1 MSQSNKK
8 LTALTFDDGPDVT
21 LTALVLDKLDKFQV
35 PATFM
40 VVGQRVNDSTSDIIK
55 RIVNSGHE
63 IGNHSWDY
71 SSMGDMSAEEIKE
84 SVGKTTA
91 VIEKYSGTSPKFFRA
106 PNLVYSQTLYDN
118 VDLIFAH
125 GITANDWIQTTTAQ
139 QRVDAIINQVKDGAI
154 ILLHDV
160 QPLPHPTPEAL
171 DIIIPTLQEQGY
183 EFVTLTELFIRKGVD
198 LNTAKGKVYSFV
210 G

>member
-139 QRVDAIINQVKDGAI
+139 QRADAIINQVKDGAI

>member
-21 LTALVLDKLDKFQV
+21 LTALVLDKLDKFKV

-40 VVGQRVNDSTSDIIK
+40 VVGERVNDSTSDTIK

-63 IGNHSWDY
+63 IGNHSWSY

-84 SVGKTTA
+84 SVRKTTE
-91 VIEKYSGTSPKFFRA
+91 VIERYSGTTPKFFRA
-106 PNLVYSQTLYDN
+106 PNLVYSQTLYEN

-125 GITANDWIQTTTAQ
+125 GITADDWIQTTTAQ
-139 QRVDAIINQVKDGAI
+139 QRADAIIRQVKDGAI

-183 EFVTLTELFIRKGVD
+183 EFVTLSELFIRKGVD
-198 LNTAKGKVYSFV
+198 LNAAKGKVYSFV
-210 G
+210 P